1 MKIETREP
9 EFKPVVIL
17 IESKEEL
24 SALSWIVRTAYAAS
38 KVGTQHD
45 AMCEELI
52 SGLDL

>member
-9 EFKPVVIL
+9 EFKPVVIV
-17 IESKEEL
+17 IESKEEF
-24 SALSWIVRTAYAAS
+24 SSLSWIVHKAYAYS
-38 KVGTQHD
+38 EVGSQNN